1 MIKKI
6 TTVALC
12 LIAIVLAAGRSAE
25 AADDAQPI
33 TPQKVMPL
41 WNGKDL
47 SGLTTWLKDTKRE
60 DPRGVFKVTDG
71 MIHLSGDGLGEL
83 CTVQQYRDYHL
94 VVEYKWGKRADGKK
108 YVRNSGILLHAV
120 GPDDASS
127 GIWPSSI
134 ECQVA
139 QGCVGDVIPIR
150 GKDASGKEFPVRL
163 TAETEVAPDGRRH
176 RWKSG
181 GTVKSFPPV
190 QSQLWWNKHDWD
202 FKEFLDTRGKDDVE
216 SPLGEWT
223 RVDCIC
229 AGDRITIKVNGQ
241 TVNEC
246 YNVYPAAGRIGLEV
260 EGFEIFFRKFEVHP
274 LATQRSASGSA
285 K

>member
-1 MIKKI
+1 MTKTSEISA
-6 TTVALC
+6 ALW
-12 LIAIVLAAGRSAE
+12 LSIVLASVRDAVAADAIISAE
-25 AADDAQPI
+25 PVS
-33 TPQKVMPL
+33 PQKVTPL

-47 SGLTTWLKDTKRE
+47 SGLTTWLKDTKRD

-71 MIHLSGDGLGEL
+71 MIHLSGDGMGEL
-83 CTVQQYRDYHL
+83 CTVQEYRDYHI
-94 VVEYKWGKRADGKK
+94 VVEYKWGKRTDGGKH
-108 YVRNSGILLHAV
+108 VRNSGILLHAI
-120 GPDDASS
+120 GPDDAAS

-139 QGCVGDVIPIR
+139 QGCVGDIIPIR
-150 GKDASGKEFPVRL
+150 GKDAGGKEFPARL
-163 TAETEVAPDGRRH
+163 TAETEVAPGGRRH
-176 RWKSG
+176 RWKRG
-181 GTVKSFPPV
+181 GEVMSFPPV
-190 QSQLWWNKHDWD
+190 RSQLWWHKHDWD

-229 AGDRITIKVNGQ
+229 AGDRITIKVNGE

-246 YNVYPAAGRIGLEV
+246 YDVYPAAGRIGLEV
-260 EGFEIFFRKFEVHP
+260 EGFEILFRKFELHP
-274 LATQRSASGSA
+274 LEEKS